1 MARSIE
7 EIVEDHFK
15 RQLNGLGVRYYRKT
29 ESVNVA
35 IDRALRVSDSK
46 SGGSGQN
53 YPDIKLLIVSENNR
67 IIPVMIEAKGSR
79 GKLVKL
85 DDNNNVV
92 LESKSGKRTAITDF
106 AVNGAVHY
114 ANAILDEGTYQEVLA
129 IGVNGYEDKVGN
141 LFEIAVYYVSEDNA
155 REPIRLDKYSDLT
168 FLDARNIKNLCEELD
183 QVRLS
188 PEERE
193 ELKRRKHSELE
204 KEVKA
209 IHQSIYDDADVKNC
223 LSTNDKLFLFSG
235 LIMASLTIPRSSDL
249 TVDSLKGNCNRND
262 HDGHVILERI
272 RSFLIAR
279 ESPQDKLEMVV
290 RHLTQ
295 VFEEN
300 KLLWTP
306 KNGISPIKRYYRQ
319 VVERIVPIL
328 KLRLNVDFTG
338 IILTSLKDWMDLD
351 NDKKNDVVLTPR
363 YVTDLMARLAR
374 TDMNSFVWDTAM
386 GSGGFLISAM
396 EQMIADV
403 KTRIP
408 EKQKQEEKIKNIKEN
423 QLLGMEVLPNIYI
436 LAVINMILTGDGSA
450 GIKNMDSFD
459 YQAGSNFPYNV
470 FLLNPPYSAAG
481 KGFSFVAKA
490 LKMMTRGYGCVLI
503 QENAGSGTGLPYTKQ
518 ILTHS
523 TLVASIHMAD
533 IFKGKAGVQ
542 TAIYLFKVNR
552 PHQVDDLVTFV
563 DFSNDGYF
571 RQNRRKSSEDVN
583 LQDADHAAERYRE
596 VVAIILNQK
605 KSTDYYNERNGTV
618 VRDTITL
625 NGNDWTFAQHKKVDT
640 NPTIEDFKDTV
651 KDYLSWRVSQVLHD
665 EEVGDQVNHLS
676 SRLQRLEEDF
686 RREGGHFE
694 EIELEKIFV
703 VKSNPQLNKKSFT
716 FRPGGQYPYFTR
728 TVSNNGILGY
738 VDYLDDAH
746 KIKGN
751 SLAVGMLGMRFFYMK
766 TDFYAGQF
774 TKTVF
779 PRFDGFN
786 ERVAQ
791 FFIAQLNRCS
801 NLFLSVLVRDFER
814 TFKKTCISV
823 PLTSEGEIAISY
835 IEKFIR
841 ELEADRIRELEKYL
855 IVSGWKAIPDS

>member
-1 MARSIE
+1 M
-7 EIVEDHFK
+7 
-15 RQLNGLGVRYYRKT
+15 
-29 ESVNVA
+29 
-35 IDRALRVSDSK
+35 
-46 SGGSGQN
+46 
-53 YPDIKLLIVSENNR
+53 
-67 IIPVMIEAKGSR
+67 
-79 GKLVKL
+79 
-85 DDNNNVV
+85 
-92 LESKSGKRTAITDF
+92 
-106 AVNGAVHY
+106 
-114 ANAILDEGTYQEVLA
+114 
-129 IGVNGYEDKVGN
+129 
-141 LFEIAVYYVSEDNA
+141 
-155 REPIRLDKYSDLT
+155 
-168 FLDARNIKNLCEELD
+168 
-183 QVRLS
+183 
-188 PEERE
+188 
-193 ELKRRKHSELE
+193 
-204 KEVKA
+204 
-209 IHQSIYDDADVKNC
+209 
-223 LSTNDKLFLFSG
+223 
-235 LIMASLTIPRSSDL
+235 
-249 TVDSLKGNCNRND
+249 
-262 HDGHVILERI
+262 
-272 RSFLIAR
+272 
-279 ESPQDKLEMVV
+279 
-290 RHLTQ
+290 
-295 VFEEN
+295 
-300 KLLWTP
+300 
-306 KNGISPIKRYYRQ
+306 
-319 VVERIVPIL
+319 
-328 KLRLNVDFTG
+328 
-338 IILTSLKDWMDLD
+338 
-351 NDKKNDVVLTPR
+351 
-363 YVTDLMARLAR
+363 
-374 TDMNSFVWDTAM
+374 
-386 GSGGFLISAM
+386 
-396 EQMIADV
+396 
-403 KTRIP
+403 
-408 EKQKQEEKIKNIKEN
+408 
-423 QLLGMEVLPNIYI
+423 
-436 LAVINMILTGDGSA
+436 
-450 GIKNMDSFD
+450 
-459 YQAGSNFPYNV
+459 
-470 FLLNPPYSAAG
+470 
-481 KGFSFVAKA
+481 
-490 LKMMTRGYGCVLI
+490 
-503 QENAGSGTGLPYTKQ
+503 
-518 ILTHS
+518 
-523 TLVASIHMAD
+523 
-533 IFKGKAGVQ
+533 Q